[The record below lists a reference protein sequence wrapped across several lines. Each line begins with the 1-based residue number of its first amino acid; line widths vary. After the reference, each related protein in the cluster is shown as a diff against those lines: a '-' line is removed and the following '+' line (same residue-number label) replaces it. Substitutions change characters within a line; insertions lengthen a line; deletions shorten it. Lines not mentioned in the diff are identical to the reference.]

1 MQVNVEKNSNFIDV
15 LWQTFATLLKI
26 ALFSESSLFRNDIF
40 SNSKW
45 SYLSL
50 LQAWHLQPVC
60 LSLADLLTQT
70 QHLRQTPR
78 LQSIHS
84 SLRLKSKENPSP
96 QRAQIRWLNDFC
108 FDMRVSISCLLWA
121 VSKSASTCLEKYNWY
136 YTFHLKKK
144 KIQAP
149 KYYTTKFL
157 NEGPSINDVTHFLRF
172 LTEPHPPPLAT
183 HFNN

>member
-15 LWQTFATLLKI
+15 LWQTFATLKI
-26 ALFSESSLFRNDIF
+26 ALFSESSLFRNDVF

-50 LQAWHLQPVC
+50 LQAWHLQPFC

-96 QRAQIRWLNDFC
+96 QRAQIRWLSDFC

-144 KIQAP
+144 KRFGPQS
-149 KYYTTKFL
+149 TTKFL
-157 NEGPSINDVTHFLRF
+157 NEGPSINDVTHFLTL
-172 LTEPHPPPLAT
+172 LTLLSFHSFCHLRIAAK
-183 HFNN
+183 

>member
-1 MQVNVEKNSNFIDV
+1 MANFCDS
-15 LWQTFATLLKI
+15 FKI
-26 ALFSESSLFRNDIF
+26 ELFSESSLFRNDVLF

-136 YTFHLKKK
+136 CTFHLKKK

-149 KYYTTKFL
+149 KYHEVFEWGAVHKWRHTFF
-157 NEGPSINDVTHFLRF
+157 EIFVPSHPLVTPFISPFGRS
-172 LTEPHPPPLAT
+172 PSP
-183 HFNN
+183 